1 MGRQLAPAALI
12 VVAGLADAAGR
23 SDLALYALLA
33 ALPVIAALAL
43 DGYGRLVSGE
53 RGNAAETSLWVVA
66 LFLAT
71 AGASVPSFWSSAL
84 VTCLGLVG
92 AQGALALVSELRRRP
107 APLER

>member
-1 MGRQLAPAALI
+1 MSRQLVPAALI
-12 VVAGLADAAGR
+12 VIAGLADAAGR
-23 SDLALYALLA
+23 TDLAFYALLA

-53 RGNAAETSLWVVA
+53 GGNAAETSMWVVA

-84 VTCLGLVG
+84 VICLGLVG
-92 AQGALALVSELRRRP
+92 AQGALALVGELRR
-107 APLER
+107 A